1 VTKIVI
7 TICTCE
13 RPVDLRRSL
22 DSLAALQVEHQ
33 VSVVVVENGP
43 NQEGRTVCDAIAP
56 AYRWPLRCVVEK
68 QRGISFARNTA
79 VDAAL
84 AGAPDFIVMIDDDE
98 WVDRRWLQELMRVQR
113 MYDADVVSGP
123 VISVFENSP
132 PKWIE
137 RGGFFDRPRMVTGS
151 DTGATRTGNILFRA
165 SLFTSQARPW
175 FDPEFAL
182 TGGEDV
188 FFLENLARDGR
199 RMVWADEALV
209 FETVMPSRMTE
220 RWLVRRAFRGGAT
233 YSQIRRRLA
242 PFLRTNFSLIAKA
255 VPQLAFGV
263 LFWIAVCANTLH
275 RVRAEMMIAKAS
287 GKLYAFLGGRYHEYA
302 NIHRSA

>member
-1 VTKIVI
+1 MTKIAI

-13 RPVDLRRSL
+13 RPIDLRRSL
-22 DSLAALQVEHQ
+22 DSLTALQVEDQ

-43 NQEGRTVCDAIAP
+43 NQEGRKVCETIAP
-56 AYRWPLRCVVEK
+56 TYRWPLKCVVEK
-68 QRGISFARNTA
+68 RRGISFARNTA

-84 AGAPDFIVMIDDDE
+84 SDEPEFIVMIDDDE
-98 WVDRRWLQELMRVQR
+98 WVDRRWLQEILRVQR
-113 MYDADVVSGP
+113 MCDADVVSGP
-123 VISVFENSP
+123 VISVFADSP

-137 RGGFFDRPRMVTGS
+137 RGGFFDRPRMATGA
-151 DTGATRTGNILFRA
+151 DTGATRTGNILFR
-165 SLFTSQARPW
+165 STLFATQARPW

-220 RWLVRRAFRGGAT
+220 RWLVQRAFRGGAT

-242 PFLRTNFSLIAKA
+242 PFLRTNVSLIGKA
-255 VPQLAFGV
+255 VPQLALGI
-263 LFWIAVCANTLH
+263 LLWIAACANTLH

-287 GKLYAFLGGRYHEYA
+287 GKIYAFLGGRFQEYA
-302 NIHRSA
+302 KIHGSA